1 MENLCL
7 IKPNVDYEKEYS
19 EMINDWKINDENHI
33 PWFINLDTTNFMVM
47 VEKLEGLSKGI
58 GVEDGFVENST
69 YWLVNSNKKI
79 IGAINI
85 RHRLNEFFLKYG
97 GQVGYGVRPSERR
110 KGYAKE
116 ILQMGLKIC
125 KNMGYGKVLLCCNAD
140 NTGSVKTIIGS
151 GGILDSEGIFNGEKI
166 QRFWI
171 TLA

>member
-7 IKPNVDYEKEYS
+7 IKPNIDFEKEYS
-19 EMINDWKINDENHI
+19 EMIADWKINDENHI
-33 PWFINLDTTNFMVM
+33 PWFINLDTTDFTAM

-69 YWLVNSNKKI
+69 YWLIDSNRKI

-85 RHRLNEFFLKYG
+85 RHRLNDFFLNYG

-116 ILQMGLKIC
+116 MLRMGLEIC
-125 KNMGYGKVLLCCNAD
+125 KNMGFEKILICCNED
-140 NTGSVKTIIGS
+140 NIGSVKTIIEN

-166 QRFWI
+166 QRYWI
-171 TLA
+171 ALV